1 MIKTVF
7 LLIVIE
13 ATTTNTEP
21 CVGVEVYALIRFL
34 T

>member
-21 CVGVEVYALIRFL
+21 WVGVEGYALILFL